1 MCRLTI
7 YKGQPILIGNI
18 VIEPENSLLYQSRD
32 AAYHPGVVDK
42 CHQRNI
48 LVNGDGFGVS
58 WYGSDASLGSCCFK
72 FVTPAWSDTNLRNIG
87 RHIASPLLFAHVR
100 AAASGHNPHEPM
112 IVSNE
117 NCHPF
122 TYKQYTFMHNGGI
135 PCFKSIK
142 LKILNLLSP
151 ETFANIKGTTDTEH
165 IFAIYLNCLP
175 PFDSEVPH
183 TVSDM
188 VDAMNQTISII
199 VQLCKENDIT
209 DHCSLNLCVT
219 NGTHIIATRFR
230 NGPRS
235 PPSLYYN
242 LGSNFVCKNGHFYAE
257 DDSIG
262 AEIVISSAPL
272 SKVCCPQDQSTEVEQ
287 DVSYF
292 EEDLGSP
299 HTPYTPHSP
308 PIQTSAN
315 GSHTTQSAHPHS
327 GLRPSASSNSL
338 RAVLQQ
344 QAQQNA
350 CKADPSLSGCMAEG
364 DPDSGSDS
372 DIGSWILI
380 PKNHMLV
387 CRGEASSYKVECTY
401 LEPIVLRSSPGP
413 LSCPLRACKRKCRA
427 ESFHLSAPV
436 SSSNVVDAADS
447 AAKKP
452 NLGAAIECLGI
463 DIDHMHSQPG
473 NGAASCTSF
482 EVFSGA
488 EGSVDVSVASVTK
501 SVHPSPVA
509 GHVYIGSPAGKPKPK
524 VMKFTCQL

>member
-58 WYGSDASLGSCCFK
+58 WYGLDASMGSCCFK

-175 PFDSEVPH
+175 PFDTEVPH

-209 DHCSLNLCVT
+209 EHCSLNLCVT

-287 DVSYF
+287 DVSYY
-292 EEDLGSP
+292 EEELGSP

-308 PIQTSAN
+308 PGQNTT
-315 GSHTTQSAHPHS
+315 HTATTHNS

-344 QAQQNA
+344 QAHGNT
-350 CKADPSLSGCMAEG
+350 CKADAVLAGCMAEG

-387 CRGEASSYKVECTY
+387 CRGEANSHKVECTY

-413 LSCPLRACKRKCRA
+413 LSCPLRACKRKCRT

-436 SSSNVVDAADS
+436 SSSNVVDVIDNG

-452 NLGAAIECLGI
+452 NLGAAVESLGL
-463 DIDHMHSQPG
+463 DIDAGSQHG
-473 NGAASCTSF
+473 SGAASCTSV
-482 EVFSGA
+482 EVVNSVDG
-488 EGSVDVSVASVTK
+488 VDVSVASAALAK
-501 SVHPSPVA
+501 NVHASPSS
-509 GHVYIGSPAGKPKPK
+509 GHLYIGSPAGKPRPK
-524 VMKFTCQL
+524 IMKFTCQL